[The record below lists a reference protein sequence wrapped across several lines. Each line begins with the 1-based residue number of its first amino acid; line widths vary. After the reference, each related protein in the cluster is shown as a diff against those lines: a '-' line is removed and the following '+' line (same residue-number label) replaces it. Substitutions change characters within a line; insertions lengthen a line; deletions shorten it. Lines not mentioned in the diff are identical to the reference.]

1 MMRPSGN
8 EGHRTGEAPVPIAPR
23 LTRRAM
29 LALLAL
35 GGIIAVS
42 VAWWA
47 LALWPSGAG
56 TPVWMTRTRAVCFGV
71 TPGGLP
77 NTGGWLV
84 LVGEP
89 LGMLGFLLVVWGG
102 AVREGMAA
110 LARSRAGRA
119 LVAGVTGVLLVG
131 VLAAARR
138 VRDAGE
144 RFDLAGAAATAQRV
158 DREAPPLA
166 LVDQRGDTV
175 RLERFAGRPVVVAF
189 AYGHCQTVCPLVVH
203 DARRAVEL
211 ARAKRPA
218 LVVVTLDP
226 WRDTPARLPSIAA
239 AWELPD
245 DARLLGGSVDAVEGT
260 LDAWGIVRRRDE
272 STGEIVHPTAVHLVD
287 RRGRLAWIAG
297 GTPEEVAELIR
308 GL

>member
-1 MMRPSGN
+1 MQTS
-8 EGHRTGEAPVPIAPR
+8 PR
-23 LTRRAM
+23 LTRRST

-42 VAWWA
+42 AAWWA
-47 LALWPSGAG
+47 LALWPSGADA
-56 TPVWMTRTRAVCFGV
+56 PEWMVRTRAVCFGV

-89 LGMLGFLLVVWGG
+89 LGMLGFLLVVWGS
-102 AVREGMAA
+102 AVREGVSA

-119 LVAGVTGVLLVG
+119 LVAGVTAMLLVG

-144 RFDLAGAAATAQRV
+144 RFDLAGAAATAQRA

-166 LVDQRGDTV
+166 LIDQHGDTV
-175 RLERFAGRPVVVAF
+175 RLERFAGRPVLVAF

-211 ARAKRPA
+211 ARGERPA
-218 LVVVTLDP
+218 LLVVTLDP

-245 DARLLGGSVDAVEGT
+245 DAWLLGGSVNAVERT

-287 RRGRLAWIAG
+287 RRGRLAWIAS
-297 GTPEEVAELIR
+297 GTPEQVAELIR

>member
-1 MMRPSGN
+1 ML
-8 EGHRTGEAPVPIAPR
+8 IAPR

-42 VAWWA
+42 AAWWA

-56 TPVWMTRTRAVCFGV
+56 TPEWMVRTRAVCFGV
-71 TPGGLP
+71 APGGLP

-102 AVREGMAA
+102 AVREGMTA

-119 LVAGVTGVLLVG
+119 LVAGVTAMLLVG

-144 RFDLAGAAATAQRV
+144 RFDVAGAAATAQRV
-158 DREAPPLA
+158 GREAPPLA
-166 LVDQRGDTV
+166 LVDQHGDTV
-175 RLERFAGRPVVVAF
+175 RLERYEGRPVIIAF
-189 AYGHCQTVCPLVVH
+189 AYGHCETVCPLVVH
-203 DARRAVEL
+203 EALQAAEL
-211 ARAKRPA
+211 ARAARPA

-226 WRDTPARLPSIAA
+226 WRDTPERLPAIAA
-239 AWELPD
+239 AWRLPD
-245 DARLLGGSVDAVEGT
+245 DARLMGGSVEAVERT
-260 LDAWGIVRRRDE
+260 LDAWSVVRRRDE
-272 STGEIVHPTAVHLVD
+272 STGEIVHATALRLVD
-287 RRGRLAWIAG
+287 RRGRLAWIAS
-297 GTPEEVAELIR
+297 GTPEEVAELVR
-308 GL
+308 GM